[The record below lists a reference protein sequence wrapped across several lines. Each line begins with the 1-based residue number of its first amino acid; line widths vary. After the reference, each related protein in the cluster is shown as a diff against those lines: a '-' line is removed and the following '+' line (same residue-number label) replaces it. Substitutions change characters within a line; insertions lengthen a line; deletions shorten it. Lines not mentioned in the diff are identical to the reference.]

1 MDAVPLISVVIP
13 IRNSRGMFEAC
24 LQSIRDQDYPHDRI
38 ELIVPDAHSTDDGPA
53 IAKRFGATVVPNDG
67 LMIGPG
73 RDAGFAAAHGELVAF
88 TDADCLVEREWLKN
102 AVKYFQDPAVG
113 AVGGPSPVPP
123 NQGALAEAIGYFFRA
138 STIMAGAAHVETQE
152 RIERVRHIPGCNL
165 LCRRSALAKI
175 FPLQWTTT
183 SGEDI
188 QTGRLLLEQGYTL
201 LRVPDVKVWHYKRTT
216 TKAFFWQMQSYGRG
230 RLRLGKIDR
239 SWLHPVHILCG
250 FAIPL
255 LIAGVVGLGM
265 LSQSLLLFA
274 AVAAAACMHAFS
286 LWAIA
291 DGASLRILWG
301 GPAALVIGVVGWS
314 KGFLSELFSGPRM
327 AR

>member
-1 MDAVPLISVVIP
+1 MDGLPLISVVIP
-13 IRNSRGMFEAC
+13 IRNSRAMFEAC
-24 LQSIRDQDYPHDRI
+24 LQHIRDQEYPYDCI
-38 ELIVPDAHSTDDGPA
+38 ELIVPDAHSADDGAA

-73 RDAGFAAAHGELVAF
+73 RDAGFAASHGELVAF
-88 TDADCLVEREWLKN
+88 TDADCIVDKDWLKN

-138 STIMAGAAHVETQE
+138 ATIVAGAAHVETQE
-152 RIERVRHIPGCNL
+152 RMERVRHIPGCNL
-165 LCRRSALAKI
+165 ICRRSALAKI
-175 FPLQWTTT
+175 FPLRWTTT

-188 QTGRLLLEQGYTL
+188 QTGRLLLQNGYTL

-216 TKAFFWQMQSYGRG
+216 AKAFFWQMQSYGRG
-230 RLRLGKIDR
+230 RLRMGKIDR
-239 SWLHPVHILCG
+239 SWLYPMHILCG

-255 LIAGVVGLGM
+255 LVAGAIALWL
-265 LSQSLLLFA
+265 LSPYLLLFA
-274 AVAAAACMHAFS
+274 AVAAAALIHAFS
-286 LWAIA
+286 LWAMS
-291 DGASLRILWG
+291 DGASPRILWS
-301 GPAALVIGVVGWS
+301 GPLALTIGITGWS
-314 KGFLSELFSGPRM
+314 KGFLSELFTGPRM

>member
-1 MDAVPLISVVIP
+1 MEPLPLISVVIP
-13 IRNSRGMFEAC
+13 IRNSRAMFEAC
-24 LQSIRDQDYPHDRI
+24 LQSIRGQDYPSERMEI
-38 ELIVPDAHSTDDGPA
+38 IVPDAHSTDDGPA
-53 IAKRFGATVVPNDG
+53 IARRFGATVVANDG

-73 RDAGFAAAHGELVAF
+73 RDAGFAAARGEIVAL
-88 TDADCLVEREWLKN
+88 TDADCIVDKDWLRN

-123 NQGALAEAIGYFFRA
+123 GQGALAEAIGYFFRL
-138 STIMAGAAHVETQE
+138 SSIVAGAAHVEEQD

-175 FPLQWTTT
+175 FPLAWTTT

-188 QTGRLLLEQGYTL
+188 QTGRLLLQNGYTL

-216 TKAFFWQMQSYGRG
+216 AKAFFWQMQSYGRG

-239 SWLHPVHILCG
+239 RWLHPAHVLCG

-255 LIAGVVGLGM
+255 LILGAATLWWMSPVV
-265 LSQSLLLFA
+265 LLFA
-274 AVAAAACMHAFS
+274 ALAAAALLHGFA
-286 LWAIA
+286 LWAIS
-291 DGASLRILWG
+291 DGASANILWS
-301 GPAALVIGVVGWS
+301 GPAVLFIGCIGWS
-314 KGFLSELFSGPRM
+314 RGFLAELFRGPRVT
-327 AR
+327 R